1 MLKLKSYFVIGIT
14 ISTCIPYANTIANS
28 NVKGSKIHI
37 TSKANSFLDQNPSQK
52 KIIINGIV
60 RDAQQEPLIGVNIR
74 IKGTGDGTIS
84 DLNGQYFLE
93 VPNKQAILEFSYV
106 GYETQEIVVG
116 NQININ

>member
-1 MLKLKSYFVIGIT
+1 M
-14 ISTCIPYANTIANS
+14 
-28 NVKGSKIHI
+28 
-37 TSKANSFLDQNPSQK
+37 
-52 KIIINGIV
+52 
-60 RDAQQEPLIGVNIR
+60 NIR

-116 NQININ
+116 NQININVNLKEESNSLDEVVVVGYGNQKRCRL